1 VKAVR
6 LLVWIAAGA
15 LCVGMTL
22 ALGPVDQP
30 EIVKHRAVIYF
41 TLSFVGLTIG
51 VLVWQLRPGNR
62 TGLLL
67 TAIPLAD
74 VVTNG
79 KWIFWN
85 QALPVTVAFAALGLS
100 VPLFAQ
106 LILSYPT
113 GRLTTRLDR
122 LFVGLLYALAVLYAL
137 LYLVFFDPRYPH
149 SRYLLE
155 CFTGCAVPVTHV
167 TWYDI
172 DGIKRAFDL
181 VSLPLALIFLALL
194 VRKFVRASPG
204 GRRIVLPLSIAAFVA
219 IVEFGA
225 HIVLK
230 GSSESPWTDT
240 PWFWITQL
248 VGIAIPLS
256 LGLGLLLGRGAR
268 SAVADLVVELE
279 RTPPGHVREALARR
293 LGDPSLELALWLPE
307 RASYVDPK
315 GRAIDLPPPKG
326 DRAVTVLGPTDAPVA
341 ALIHDPVLLERR
353 ALLEAAGAA
362 ARLALENE
370 RLQAELRAKLAELRA
385 SRARIVAAGDA
396 ERRRLERDLHDGAQ
410 QRLLGLGLALQLVR
424 AELGDNVNG
433 ATELLEEAEAELGA
447 AIEEL
452 RELARGIHP
461 AVLTEQGLAPA
472 LRTLAARSPLPV
484 QIVDVPEE
492 RFSAPVEAA
501 AYFVVSEA
509 LANVAKHAH
518 ASAAR
523 VSVVRENGV
532 LSVAVHDDGV
542 GGARPNGRSG
552 LAGLADRV
560 HALDGRL
567 TVDSEAGRGTTLA
580 AELPCAVASAG
591 LASGAEAP

>member
-1 VKAVR
+1 MKAVR

-279 RTPPGHVREALARR
+279 RTPPGLVREALARTLR
-293 LGDPSLELALWLPE
+293 DPSLELALWLPD
-307 RASYVDPK
+307 RKSYVDSH
-315 GRAIDLPPPKG
+315 GRTLDLPPPRP
-326 DRAVTVLGPTDAPVA
+326 DRAVTVLGPANTPVA
-341 ALIHDPVLLERR
+341 ALLHDPVLLERR
-353 ALLEAAGAA
+353 GLLEAAGAA

-370 RLQAELRAKLAELRA
+370 RLQAELRAQLTELRA
-385 SRARIVAAGDA
+385 SRSRIVQAGDE
-396 ERRRLERDLHDGAQ
+396 ERRRLERNLHDGAQ
-410 QRLLGLGLALQLVR
+410 QRLLSLGLALQLAR
-424 AELGDNVNG
+424 AQLGAKANG
-433 ATELLEEAEAELGA
+433 ASELLLEAEGELRA
-447 AIEEL
+447 ALDEL

-461 AVLTEQGLAPA
+461 AILTDQGLGPA
-472 LRTLAARSPLPV
+472 LRSLAERCAIPVTLAT
-484 QIVDVPEE
+484 VPDE
-492 RFSAPVEAA
+492 RLGEPIEAA
-501 AYFVVSEA
+501 AYFLVSES
-509 LANVAKHAH
+509 LANCAKYAR
-518 ASAAR
+518 ASAVRINIAHR
-523 VSVVRENGV
+523 NGTAVVDV
-532 LSVAVHDDGV
+532 DDNGV
-542 GGARPNGRSG
+542 GGADPALGSG
-552 LAGLADRV
+552 LRGLADRV
-560 HALDGRL
+560 QALDGTFSIESR
-567 TVDSEAGRGTTLA
+567 AGDGTHIH
-580 AELPCAVASAG
+580 AEIPCAS
-591 LASGAEAP
+591 